1 MLGFAPAN
9 GLQLSRRAL
18 LQAAAGALLSLPA
31 RSQTR
36 PLLSAAAFIDSVGV
50 NTHLS
55 SEPYA
60 ARFER
65 VSELLEICGI
75 RHLRDELRPDNKLN
89 QWRELFRRY
98 GVRSHLLVSPATNT
112 VTQMLDYL
120 AALGIEAVSAI
131 EGQNEGD
138 ADWFMAH
145 RAARGNW
152 SATVVA
158 YQREIFRALRA
169 RYKAAALP
177 VLSPTVLDFKPG
189 DMRLLDGAADFCD
202 FVAIHPYAQHAEEPE
217 TDAPYAAI
225 SWYLENMRDGFKPG
239 APAMATETGY
249 NTMVQPGGSGVS
261 EEAAAIYIPRLL
273 LNNFAAGIRRTFLY
287 QLLDAGRDPA
297 EWEHHWGLV
306 RDDDTPKPAFHAI
319 AGLLGALRDEPG
331 SAAEAPVRVAL
342 RNAPQ
347 DARLLEF
354 QKTDGSTVAAI
365 WRSVRCWDPERAAAI
380 PAEAQT
386 IIAAPDRRVSH
397 AAIMTLNGKPEW
409 TELAAASDGIAVPVG
424 ATVVLLRA
432 D

>member
-1 MLGFAPAN
+1 MRLAA
-9 GLQLSRRAL
+9 GLHLSRRAF
-18 LQAAAGALLSLPA
+18 LQAAAGSLLPSPSL
-31 RSQTR
+31 SETR
-36 PLLSAAAFIDSVGV
+36 PFYSAAAFIGSVGV

-60 ARFER
+60 SRFDR
-65 VSELLEICGI
+65 VRELLETCGI
-75 RHLRDELRPDNKLN
+75 RHLRDELRPDNNLKH
-89 QWRELFRRY
+89 WRELFWRY

-120 AALGIEAVSAI
+120 AALGIETVSAI

-145 RAARGNW
+145 KAARGNW
-152 SATVVA
+152 SATVLA

-169 RYKAAALP
+169 HYPADTLP
-177 VLSPTVLDFKPG
+177 VLSPTVLDFKPA
-189 DMRLLDGAADFCD
+189 DMKLLIGAADFCD
-202 FVAIHPYAQHAEEPE
+202 LVAIHPYAQHAEEPE

-225 SWYLENMRDGFKPG
+225 SWYLENMRDSFKPD

-306 RDDDTPKPAFHAI
+306 RDDDTPKPAFHAL
-319 AGLLGALRDEPG
+319 AALLGALRDEPG
-331 SAAEAPVRVAL
+331 AAAGATAPVRVTF
-342 RNAPQ
+342 REAPQ

-354 QKTDGSTVAAI
+354 QKAGGSTVAAI
-365 WRSVRCWDPERAAAI
+365 WRSVRCWDPERAALI
-380 PAEAQT
+380 PVEPQT
-386 IIAAPDRRVSH
+386 FIAVPNRPVSR
-397 AAIMTLNGKPEW
+397 AALMTPNDGPAWK
-409 TELAAASDGIAVPVG
+409 ELAVTREGIAVPVG
-424 ATVVLLRA
+424 AKVVLLRLS
-432 D
+432 